1 MRPRQETP
9 GPAPSGSSARG
20 RSRQPGDPSIEP
32 LSGHD
37 ALTPADVALLGRPS
51 FSIRKRIALSFLLCF
66 LVIGGVTVAS
76 LATLR
81 RIEQKLHFLEVAD
94 TYTNQIQQARRFEK
108 NYLLYG
114 TGLDAAL
121 EYAHEARA
129 TLGGASAEFARI
141 VGEKPYR
148 EMRQHLER
156 YELLLLGLAGA
167 TGATRSTFEV
177 EIRQHGAEMVAA
189 ALRVAEAERQSVGSM
204 LRLSKQM
211 PLAALAML
219 LVLILYITNFLARQL
234 LAPLG
239 RMVNAAGRI
248 AKGDFT
254 PLQPTRRYRDEFTG
268 LSLAM
273 NRMMQE
279 LDQRQEALA
288 EAQKL
293 RAIGTLTAGIAHEL
307 NNPINNISL
316 TAEAMLEDCGTL
328 AEADRLDMCRDL
340 LAQTERAQGIVGN
353 LLDFSRQRAVHMEV
367 VDLAAL
373 LHSTTRLA
381 GNQIKLAGARLELE
395 APDNVPAIRGD
406 RQQLSQVFVNLY
418 LNALDAMTSDGIIRV
433 VLGDAPNRAGYVQVE
448 VSDNG
453 SGIPA
458 DVLPFI
464 FDPFFTT
471 KAAKGTGLGLSV
483 SYGIV
488 AKHGGDIRVASTPG
502 AGTTFTVLLPVHGPS
517 EIDDPDGAPREGLVA
532 LAQESPQPPERGSVP
547 GPAGTSCL
555 TSTASP

>member
-1 MRPRQETP
+1 MRPRQETADQSAP
-9 GPAPSGSSARG
+9 GSPARG
-20 RSRQPGDPSIEP
+20 RTRQPGSPSNER
-32 LSGHD
+32 LNGHD
-37 ALTPADVALLGRPS
+37 ALTATDVALLGRPS

-66 LVIGGVTVAS
+66 LVIGGVTIAS
-76 LATLR
+76 LTTLG

-108 NYLLYG
+108 NFLLYG

-121 EYAHEARA
+121 EYAHEARG

-141 VGEKPYR
+141 VGQRPYG

-156 YELLLLGLAGA
+156 YEQLLLGLAGA
-167 TGATRSTFEV
+167 EGDRRTAFEA
-177 EIRQHGAEMVAA
+177 EIREHGAQMVAA
-189 ALRVAEAERQSVGSM
+189 ALRVAEAERQSVRSM

-211 PLAALAML
+211 PLAALATL
-219 LVLILYITNFLARQL
+219 LVLIVYITNFLARQL

-254 PLQPTRRYRDEFTG
+254 PLQPARRYRDEFTG
-268 LSLAM
+268 LALAM
-273 NRMMQE
+273 NHMMQE
-279 LDQRQEALA
+279 LGHRQEVLA

-316 TAEAMLEDCGTL
+316 TAEAMLEDYRTL
-328 AEADRLDMCRDL
+328 DDEDRLDMCRDL
-340 LAQTERAQGIVGN
+340 LAQSERAQGIVGN

-367 VDLAAL
+367 IDLAAL
-373 LHSTTRLA
+373 LQSTVRLA

-395 APDNVPAIRGD
+395 VPEDLPAIRGD

-418 LNALDAMTSDGIIRV
+418 LNALDAMASDGVIRV
-433 VLGDAPNRAGYVQVE
+433 VLGVAPDRPGYVQVE

-453 SGIPA
+453 SGISA

-488 AKHGGDIRVASTPG
+488 VKHGGDIQVDSTPG
-502 AGTTFTVLLPVHGPS
+502 VGTTFTVLLPVHGPS
-517 EIDDPDGAPREGLVA
+517 EIGEPADDAREPAPVD
-532 LAQESPQPPERGSVP
+532 
-547 GPAGTSCL
+547 
-555 TSTASP
+555 

>member
-1 MRPRQETP
+1 MRSQDETP
-9 GPAPSGSSARG
+9 TDTPPGVSAGRRTGQPMGQLERQKNGP
-20 RSRQPGDPSIEP
+20 DP
-32 LSGHD
+32 
-37 ALTPADVALLGRPS
+37 LTAADVALLRRPS
-51 FSIRKRIALSFLLCF
+51 FSIRKKIALSFLLCF
-66 LVIGGVTVAS
+66 LVIGAVTLVS
-76 LATLR
+76 LVTLG

-94 TYTNQIQQARRFEK
+94 ACTSQIQQARRFEK

-114 TGLDAAL
+114 TGLDNAL
-121 EYAHEARA
+121 EYASEARA
-129 TLGGASAEFARI
+129 TLGGASAEFALI
-141 VGEKPYR
+141 VGQKPYG

-156 YELLLLGLAGA
+156 YEQLLLSLASA
-167 TGATRSTFEV
+167 PTGARRRALEA

-211 PLAALAML
+211 PLAALAVL
-219 LVLILYITNFLARQL
+219 FVLILYITNFLARQL

-254 PLQPTRRYRDEFTG
+254 PLQPARRYRDEITG
-268 LSLAM
+268 LALAM

-279 LDQRQEALA
+279 LNQRQEALA

-293 RAIGTLTAGIAHEL
+293 RAIGTLTSGIAHEL

-316 TAEAMLEDCGTL
+316 TAEAMLEDYQTL
-328 AEADRLDMCRDL
+328 ADEDRLDMCRDL
-340 LAQTERAQGIVGN
+340 LTQAERAQGIVRN
-353 LLDFSRQRAVHMEV
+353 LLDFSRQRDVHMEV
-367 VDLAAL
+367 LDLVAL
-373 LHSTTRLA
+373 LRSTARLA
-381 GNQIKLAGARLELE
+381 GNQIKLAGARLELDV
-395 APDNVPAIRGD
+395 PDAVPAIHGD

-418 LNALDAMTSDGIIRV
+418 LNALDAMTSEGIIRV
-433 VLGDAPNRAGYVQVE
+433 VVIGAPSQPGYVQVD

-453 SGIPA
+453 TGIPA

-471 KAAKGTGLGLSV
+471 KEAKGTGLGLSV

-488 AKHGGDIRVASTPG
+488 TKHGGSISVTSSPG
-502 AGTTFTVLLPVHGPS
+502 NGTTFSVLLPV
-517 EIDDPDGAPREGLVA
+517 D
-532 LAQESPQPPERGSVP
+532 
-547 GPAGTSCL
+547 
-555 TSTASP
+555 ASPSTIAAPTKSLPSPASETPA

>member
-1 MRPRQETP
+1 MRPQHEIPTETP
-9 GPAPSGSSARG
+9 TETPPGVPAG
-20 RSRQPGDPSIEP
+20 RLTGQPGGDDP
-32 LSGHD
+32 
-37 ALTPADVALLGRPS
+37 LTAADIALLRRPS
-51 FSIRKRIALSFLLCF
+51 FSIRKKIALSFLLCF
-66 LVIGGVTVAS
+66 LVIGGVTLAS
-76 LATLR
+76 LVTLG

-94 TYTNQIQQARRFEK
+94 TYTSQIQQARRFEK

-114 TGLDAAL
+114 TGLDSAI

-141 VGEKPYR
+141 VGQKPYG

-156 YELLLLGLAGA
+156 YEQLLLSLASAPTGAAGA
-167 TGATRSTFEV
+167 RRSALEA

-189 ALRVAEAERQSVGSM
+189 ALRVAEAERQSVRSM

-211 PLAALAML
+211 PLAALAVL
-219 LVLILYITNFLARQL
+219 LVLIVYITNFLARQL

-254 PLQPTRRYRDEFTG
+254 PLQPARRYRDEFTG
-268 LSLAM
+268 LALAI

-279 LDQRQEALA
+279 LNQRQEALA

-316 TAEAMLEDCGTL
+316 TAEAMLEDYRTL
-328 AEADRLDMCRDL
+328 SDADRLDMCRDL
-340 LAQTERAQGIVGN
+340 LAQTERAQGIVRN
-353 LLDFSRQRAVHMEV
+353 LLDFSRQRDVHMEV
-367 VDLAAL
+367 IDLAAL
-373 LHSTTRLA
+373 LRSTAKLA
-381 GNQIKLAGARLELE
+381 GNQIKLTGARLEL
-395 APDNVPAIRGD
+395 AVPDGVPAIRGD

-418 LNALDAMTSDGIIRV
+418 LNALDAMASEGLIRV
-433 VLGDAPNRAGYVQVE
+433 VVNCAPSHQGYVQVD

-453 SGIPA
+453 SGIPT

-471 KAAKGTGLGLSV
+471 KKAKGTGLGLSV

-488 AKHGGDIRVASTPG
+488 TKHGGDISVTSSPG
-502 AGTTFTVLLPVHGPS
+502 SGTTFSVLLPVDAPS
-517 EIDDPDGAPREGLVA
+517 STIAAP
-532 LAQESPQPPERGSVP
+532 P
-547 GPAGTSCL
+547 
-555 TSTASP
+555 